1 MLEKSVYPGR
11 KMKEE
16 HIKYLKEI
24 AGEEKVITDPED
36 KICYGYDSTRLDFM
50 PDAIVKVADAKQI
63 SDIMKFANENRI
75 PVTPRGAATGL
86 SGGCLAVNG
95 GISLVMVEM
104 NRILEVNNID
114 LLAEVEAG
122 VITIDVDKAAN
133 KFGLF
138 YPPDPGSL
146 KTSTIGGNIAEN
158 AGGLRGL
165 KYGVTKDYVNEVE
178 VVLPTGEIINT
189 GARTVKSVAGYNLV
203 DLLVGSEGTLG
214 IVTKAVLGLL
224 PIPPAKASILANF
237 SNMEDAAKTVR
248 DIVAGGV
255 ITATLEFLDNVTIN
269 AIEDYLGI
277 GLDRS
282 IGAMLLIE
290 VDGHKGAVEVEAEVV
305 KKVCKAN
312 NAVSISLATS
322 DAERDRLWSARRA
335 ALASLARIRPST
347 ILEDATVPRSR
358 IVELVEVVND
368 LASKYDLQIGT
379 FGHAGDGNLHPTFL
393 TDLRDPAE
401 EEKVEKAIEEL
412 FVETVKLDGTL
423 SGEHGIGLTKA
434 KFLKLE
440 VSEDAYALM
449 KKIKNTFDPNNILNP
464 GKLLV
469 Y

>member
-1 MLEKSVYPGR
+1 
-11 KMKEE
+11 MKEK

-24 AGEEKVITDPED
+24 AGEEKVVTDLED
-36 KICYGYDSTRLDFM
+36 KICYGYDSTRLDYM
-50 PDAIVKVADAKQI
+50 PDAIVKVSNAQQI
-63 SDIMKFANENRI
+63 SDILKFANENKI

-122 VITIDVDKAAN
+122 VITIEVDRAAN

-165 KYGVTKDYVNEVE
+165 KYGVTKDYVNEIE

-214 IVTKAVLGLL
+214 IVTRAVLGLL
-224 PIPPAKASILANF
+224 PIPPDKASILANF
-237 SNMEDAAKTVR
+237 SGMGDAAKTVR
-248 DIVAGGV
+248 DIVAEGV
-255 ITATLEFLDNVTIN
+255 ITATLEFVDNVTIN

-290 VDGHKGAVEVEAEVV
+290 VDGYKGAVDVEAEVV

-312 NAVSISLATS
+312 NAVSVKLATS
-322 DAERDRLWSARRA
+322 DAERDNLWSARRA
-335 ALASLARIRPST
+335 ALSSLARVRPST

-358 IVELVEVVND
+358 IVELVEVVNN

-393 TDLRDPAE
+393 TDLRDKTE

>member
-1 MLEKSVYPGR
+1 
-11 KMKEE
+11 MKEK

-24 AGEEKVITDPED
+24 AGGEKVVTDLED
-36 KICYGYDSTRLDFM
+36 KICYGYDSTRLDYM
-50 PDAIVKVADAKQI
+50 PDAIVKVSNAQQI
-63 SDIMKFANENRI
+63 SDILKFANENKI

-122 VITIDVDKAAN
+122 VITIEVDRAAN

-165 KYGVTKDYVNEVE
+165 KYGVTKDYVNEIE

-214 IVTKAVLGLL
+214 IVTRAVLGLL
-224 PIPPAKASILANF
+224 PIPPDKASILANF
-237 SNMEDAAKTVR
+237 SGMGDAAKTVR
-248 DIVAGGV
+248 DIVAEGV
-255 ITATLEFLDNVTIN
+255 ITATLEFVDNVTIN

-290 VDGHKGAVEVEAEVV
+290 VDGYKGAVDVEAEVV

-312 NAVSISLATS
+312 NAVSVKLATS
-322 DAERDRLWSARRA
+322 DAERDNLWSARRA
-335 ALASLARIRPST
+335 ALSSLARVRPST

-358 IVELVEVVND
+358 IVELVEVVNN

-393 TDLRDPAE
+393 TDLRDKTE

>member
-1 MLEKSVYPGR
+1 
-11 KMKEE
+11 MKEK

-24 AGEEKVITDPED
+24 AGEEKVVTDLED
-36 KICYGYDSTRLDFM
+36 KICYGYDSTRLDYM
-50 PDAIVKVADAKQI
+50 PDAIVKVSNAQQI
-63 SDIMKFANENRI
+63 SDILKFANENKI

-122 VITIDVDKAAN
+122 VITIEVDRAAN

-165 KYGVTKDYVNEVE
+165 KYGVTKDYVNEIE

-214 IVTKAVLGLL
+214 IVTRAVLGLL
-224 PIPPAKASILANF
+224 PIPPDKASILANF
-237 SNMEDAAKTVR
+237 SGMGDAAKTVR
-248 DIVAGGV
+248 DIVAEGV
-255 ITATLEFLDNVTIN
+255 ITATLEFVDNVTIN

-282 IGAMLLIE
+282 IGAVLLIE
-290 VDGHKGAVEVEAEVV
+290 VDGYKGAVDVEAEVV

-312 NAVSISLATS
+312 NAVSVKLATS
-322 DAERDRLWSARRA
+322 DAERDNLWSARRA
-335 ALASLARIRPST
+335 ALSSLARIRPST

-358 IVELVEVVND
+358 IVELVEVVNN

-393 TDLRDPAE
+393 TDLRDKTE